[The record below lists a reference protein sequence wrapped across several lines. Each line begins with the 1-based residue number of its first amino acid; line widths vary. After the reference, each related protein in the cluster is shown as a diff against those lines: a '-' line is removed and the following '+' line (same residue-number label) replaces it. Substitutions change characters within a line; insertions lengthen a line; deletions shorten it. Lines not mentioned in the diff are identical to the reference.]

1 MVSDNNI
8 NTDLNG
14 NIRPGTDHNGNEAP
28 HNGANGTTESNGATE
43 ANGVT
48 ETNGATE
55 ANGVTE
61 TNGATEA
68 GVGEEKVATYCDL
81 SVCFLCAAP
90 ATLVCEKCGLI
101 AACSEK
107 HMKLHR

>member
-28 HNGANGTTESNGATE
+28 HNGANGTTESN
-43 ANGVT
+43 V
-48 ETNGATE
+48 ATE